1 MGDAMGPTGNL
12 QGSYKFL
19 SLATGM
25 EMPVTD
31 VVIKQVEEMAVKD
44 GAVKGINIKDRKG
57 VKNEFDNDEEYE
69 MLVEPDEPAPFPD
82 IATAEAPGMLT
93 KLEEEFGIDDAVHDE
108 PEMSDEKQAVLAA
121 NNSGL
126 DISSVP
132 TKVTGGEVIEILDD
146 DAEDMMNKY
155 QREEVLVKIEPDQ
168 MVELLLSWQV
178 TREGLGELKLG
189 TDNLRT
195 VSCIPPW
202 KKRNS

>member
-1 MGDAMGPTGNL
+1 M
-12 QGSYKFL
+12 
-19 SLATGM
+19 
-25 EMPVTD
+25 
-31 VVIKQVEEMAVKD
+31 
-44 GAVKGINIKDRKG
+44 
-57 VKNEFDNDEEYE
+57 
-69 MLVEPDEPAPFPD
+69 
-82 IATAEAPGMLT
+82 
-93 KLEEEFGIDDAVHDE
+93 HDE
-108 PEMSDEKQAVLAA
+108 PEMSDEQQAVLAA

>member
-1 MGDAMGPTGNL
+1 
-12 QGSYKFL
+12 
-19 SLATGM
+19 
-25 EMPVTD
+25 MPVTD
-31 VVIKQVEEMAVKD
+31 LAIKQVEEMAVKD
-44 GAVKGINIKDRKG
+44 GAVKVINFKDRKG

-69 MLVEPDEPAPFPD
+69 MLVEPDEPTPFPD
-82 IATAEAPGMLT
+82 IATESPGMLT
-93 KLEEEFGIDDAVHDE
+93 KLKEEFGINDVVQDE
-108 PEMSDEKQAVLAA
+108 PKMSDEQQAVLAA

-132 TKVTGGEVIEILDD
+132 TKVTGGEVIEILDNN
-146 DAEDMMNKY
+146 AEDMMNKY
-155 QREEVLVKIEPDQ
+155 HREEVLVKIEPYQ
-168 MVELLLSWQV
+168 ILELLLSWQV

>member
-1 MGDAMGPTGNL
+1 
-12 QGSYKFL
+12 
-19 SLATGM
+19 
-25 EMPVTD
+25 MPVTD
-31 VVIKQVEEMAVKD
+31 LAIKQVEEMAVKD
-44 GAVKGINIKDRKG
+44 GAVKVINFKDRKG

-132 TKVTGGEVIEILDD
+132 TKVTGGEVIEILDNN
-146 DAEDMMNKY
+146 AEDMMNKY
-155 QREEVLVKIEPDQ
+155 HREEVLVKIEPDQ
-168 MVELLLSWQV
+168 ILELLLSWQV